1 MNKAELVAAVADKVN
16 LTKKVT
22 EDTID
27 AMLDTICEVLASGD
41 KVFISG
47 FGTFEVRDRIARAG
61 RNPRTGEVID
71 VPAKIHPKCKF
82 GRSIKQLLNSN

>member
-27 AMLDTICEVLASGD
+27 AMLDTICEVLANGD

-61 RNPRTGEVID
+61 RNPITGEDIII
-71 VPAKIHPKCKF
+71 PGQKTAAFKAGKILKDCVK
-82 GRSIKQLLNSN
+82 